1 MKLTVLTTLTLI
13 PVLAASLFAAGEYS
27 NRRAPG
33 FSLNDS
39 HFVQHDPQ
47 DYRGKVVI
55 VDFMLTTC
63 PVCNK
68 LADVLVSVKAKY
80 GDKIAVMSVMTAPDN
95 YQTADQFAA
104 AHKITWPMLL
114 DSGQVMMSYLKLSPS
129 NPSVHFPHLF
139 LIDGAGMIRNDF
151 EGTEDKFLTVEGLS
165 KEIEKILYPT
175 KGA

>member
-1 MKLTVLTTLTLI
+1 MKLTILLI
-13 PVLAASLFAAGEYS
+13 APLLAASLFAAGEYS

-33 FSLNDS
+33 FSLYDS

-47 DYRGKVVI
+47 DYRGKPVI

-68 LADVLVSVKAKY
+68 LADTLVNVKAKY
-80 GDKIAVMSVMTAPDN
+80 GDKIAVLSIMTAPDN
-95 YQTADQFAA
+95 YQTADQFAVT
-104 AHKITWPMLL
+104 HKITWPMLL
-114 DSGQVMMSYLKLSPS
+114 DSGQVMMSYLKVSPAH
-129 NPSVHFPHLF
+129 PDVHFPHLF
-139 LIDGAGMIRNDF
+139 LIDGSGMIRNDF

-165 KEIEKILYPT
+165 KEIDKLLNPT